1 MKIIDLSVPIDQNT
15 PAYPGD
21 PKVEL
26 NEIAKIESHG
36 WNEKRLSMN
45 SHSSTHI
52 DAPFHMIENGK
63 KLSEYSLDRF
73 YGDGIVIKAVG
84 KKTLGKELLKGK
96 EIKGKIVLFMTGHS
110 KKLYQNYFDDYPEI
124 TTELA
129 EEIVNQKASII
140 GVDFASPDKEPYNL
154 HKLLFKNDIL
164 IIENLCNL
172 DKIKKEKFKIM
183 AFPLNLQNADGAPCR
198 VVAMED

>member
-1 MKIIDLSVPIDQNT
+1 MKYIDLTHTFTLDMPV
-15 PAYPGD
+15 YPGD
-21 PKVEL
+21 PK
-26 NEIAKIESHG
+26 
-36 WNEKRLSMN
+36 
-45 SHSSTHI
+45 STLEQVAHLRKDTYNDHKLTTVMHVGTHM

>member
-1 MKIIDLSVPIDQNT
+1 MGPGIGKDSFRLLQHHRHQGPLQERFESVKRSKAMDDWMKIIDLSDPI
-15 PAYPGD
+15 
-21 PKVEL
+21 VEL

-96 EIKGKIVLFMTGHS
+96 EIKGKIV
-110 KKLYQNYFDDYPEI
+110 
-124 TTELA
+124 
-129 EEIVNQKASII
+129 
-140 GVDFASPDKEPYNL
+140 
-154 HKLLFKNDIL
+154 
-164 IIENLCNL
+164 
-172 DKIKKEKFKIM
+172 
-183 AFPLNLQNADGAPCR
+183 
-198 VVAMED
+198 